1 MLSNSRVQSNAPE
14 YQSVILTINDRFKSY
29 IT

>member
-14 YQSVILTINDRFKSY
+14 YQSVILTINDK
-29 IT
+29 I